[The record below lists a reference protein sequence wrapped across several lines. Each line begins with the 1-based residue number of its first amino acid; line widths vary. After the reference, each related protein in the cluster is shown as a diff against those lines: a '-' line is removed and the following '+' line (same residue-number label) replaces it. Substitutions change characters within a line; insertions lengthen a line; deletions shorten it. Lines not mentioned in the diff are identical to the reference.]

1 MKQKKSSK
9 ASLEDR
15 KIFFLLMGF
24 VMVLSLVYIGLEWT
38 NTQVTVYEVVDM
50 SFLEED
56 ELDDVVQTTQ
66 QETPPP
72 PPPPEPDVIEAL
84 NIVNDDVETATI
96 EIRTEDDKK
105 EVVSI
110 QAPVAAPVI
119 QEEDE
124 EVIFQVV
131 ETMPQFPGG
140 DAAMMKYLRDNVR
153 YPVIAQENGVQGR
166 VTCQFVVNRDGSIV
180 DIEVVRSVDPSL
192 DKEAIRVIQSMPK
205 WKPGQQRGKPVRVKY
220 TLPVN
225 FRLQ

>member
-9 ASLEDR
+9 ASLEDK

-38 NTQVTVYEVVDM
+38 NTQVTVYEVVDL

-56 ELDDVVQTTQ
+56 ELDDVIQTTQ

-84 NIVNDDVETATI
+84 NIVEDDVETTTI
-96 EIRTEDDKK
+96 EINTEDDKK
-105 EVVSI
+105 EAVSI

-140 DAAMMKYLRDNVR
+140 DAAMMKYLRDNIR